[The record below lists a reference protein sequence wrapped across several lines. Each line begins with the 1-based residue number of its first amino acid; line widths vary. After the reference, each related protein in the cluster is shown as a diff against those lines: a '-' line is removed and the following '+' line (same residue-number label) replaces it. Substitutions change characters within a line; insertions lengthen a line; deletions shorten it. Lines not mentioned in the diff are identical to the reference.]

1 MVGTNDYY
9 HEMPN
14 QLFQARMAYLLSY
27 IQSIGPE
34 PILFNA
40 TVGAIIPSTNI
51 NELLKS
57 RSNALNTL

>member
-1 MVGTNDYY
+1 
-9 HEMPN
+9 
-14 QLFQARMAYLLSY
+14 MAYLLSY